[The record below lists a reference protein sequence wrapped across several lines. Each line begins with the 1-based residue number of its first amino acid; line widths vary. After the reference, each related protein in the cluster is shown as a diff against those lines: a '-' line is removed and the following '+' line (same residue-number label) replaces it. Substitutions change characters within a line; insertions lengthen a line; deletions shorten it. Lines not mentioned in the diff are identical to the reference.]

1 MPESKLRSK
10 SKPKL
15 ESKLHTK
22 STSKYRSRRCSKFHH
37 KCCSKLVILLIQV
50 LLHQVLSP
58 LSFVDKS
65 LLTPIRQ
72 TTIPSIPSYCRFRSR
87 QQHHRCTILTSPTTV
102 IQFLTT
108 HQVFISR
115 IFFHDMLGVVPRNVP
130 NFTSSTIPSCS
141 VFNSST
147 VTSSYF
153 SHLNTSLLPPLRQQ
167 IYPHFCC
174 SQKTTQVSM
183 SFSVVVHAT
192 NYIISFM
199 IQE

>member
-1 MPESKLRSK
+1 MFQVSPQMLFQAVHFFDSG
-10 SKPKL
+10 
-15 ESKLHTK
+15 TT
-22 STSKYRSRRCSKFHH
+22 TS
-37 KCCSKLVILLIQV
+37 
-50 LLHQVLSP
+50 
-58 LSFVDKS
+58 SFVSFLDKS
-65 LLTPIRQ
+65 LLTPVRQ
-72 TTIPSIPSYCRFRSR
+72 TTIPSILSYCWFCSR
-87 QQHHRCTILTSPTTV
+87 RQHHRCTILTSPTTV

-115 IFFHDMLGVVPRNVP
+115 ILFHDMLGVVPRNVP

-147 VTSSYF
+147 VTSSSF
-153 SHLNTSLLPPLRQQ
+153 SNLDTSLLPPLWQQ
-167 IYPHFCC
+167 ICQHFCC

-183 SFSVVVHAT
+183 SFSFVIPAT